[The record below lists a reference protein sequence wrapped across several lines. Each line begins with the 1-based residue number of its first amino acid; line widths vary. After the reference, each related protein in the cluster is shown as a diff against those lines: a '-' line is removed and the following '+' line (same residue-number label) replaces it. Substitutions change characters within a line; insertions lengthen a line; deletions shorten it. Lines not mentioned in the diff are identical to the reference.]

1 MTGAVPIAESGRRS
15 TSSRSTRREPGTG
28 SVRYADAA
36 RSLLQRTIV
45 DAVDRLVRARG
56 WTATTM
62 ADVAAAAG
70 VSRQTV
76 YNEFGSRQALVE
88 RYVTREIEAMIA
100 EVETR
105 VQAEAHDPRAAL
117 RTAFALFLQLASDE
131 PVVQIIVADTEGGEL
146 IRMLTEVGRSIAT
159 GRVTALITEVWPQVS
174 MPDAEIVA
182 ESLVRLA
189 ISHALLP
196 TADPERT
203 ADDITRLIGPFVD
216 EVLGS

>member
-1 MTGAVPIAESGRRS
+1 MTGAVPIAESARRS
-15 TSSRSTRREPGTG
+15 TSSRSTTEPTG
-28 SVRYADAA
+28 SVPYADAA

-56 WTATTM
+56 WAATTM
-62 ADVAAAAG
+62 ADVAASAG

-76 YNEFGSRQALVE
+76 YNEFGSRQALVGQ
-88 RYVTREIEAMIA
+88 YVSREIEALVD
-100 EVETR
+100 EVEVR
-105 VQAEAHDPRAAL
+105 VRAEAADPRAAL
-117 RTAFALFLQLASDE
+117 RAAFALFLRLASDE

-146 IRMLTEVGRSIAT
+146 IRMLTDLGRSIAT
-159 GRVTALITEVWPQVS
+159 SRVVALITDVWPQVAAT
-174 MPDAEIVA
+174 DAEIVA

-203 ADDITRLIGPFVD
+203 ADDITRLIGPFVE
-216 EVLGS
+216 EVLGPAG

>member
-1 MTGAVPIAESGRRS
+1 MATEPAGA
-15 TSSRSTRREPGTG
+15 
-28 SVRYADAA
+28 VRYADAA

-56 WTATTM
+56 WAATTM

-70 VSRQTV
+70 VSRQTL

-88 RYVTREIEAMIA
+88 QYVGREIEALVD
-100 EVETR
+100 EVEVR
-105 VQAEAHDPRAAL
+105 VRAEAGDPRAAL
-117 RTAFALFLQLASDE
+117 RAAFALFLQLASDE

-146 IRMLTEVGRSIAT
+146 IRMLTELGRSIAAT
-159 GRVTALITEVWPQVS
+159 RVAALITDVWPQVTTA
-174 MPDAEIVA
+174 DAEIVA

-203 ADDITRLIGPFVD
+203 ADDITRLVGPFVE
-216 EVLGS
+216 EVLGTTA